1 MEAEIPEVIEE
12 VIEEVVSDKP
22 EEVVP
27 VIPDFDGPYLEEILP
42 PTAMEVVH
50 IKNEIELN
58 ISEQKDA
65 VALIPEIY
73 IRPVT
78 PAPICDIE
86 FPDFIDVKHPEIK
99 LSEDDRFYVIEDA
112 VKWPED

>member
-1 MEAEIPEVIEE
+1 M
-12 VIEEVVSDKP
+12 
-22 EEVVP
+22 
-27 VIPDFDGPYLEEILP
+27 
-42 PTAMEVVH
+42 
-50 IKNEIELN
+50 
-58 ISEQKDA
+58 
-65 VALIPEIY
+65 IPEIY
-73 IRPVT
+73 IRPET

>member
-1 MEAEIPEVIEE
+1 MEAEIPEV
-12 VIEEVVSDKP
+12 VEEVVSDKP

-42 PTAMEVVH
+42 PTALEVVH

-73 IRPVT
+73 IRPET